1 MPKLTPEQCAELKAA
16 MTAMGITTRALA
28 RQSGYS
34 QAQVAGTLSCQCTI
48 SITCYNAFRK
58 ALKLELLPVNP
69 RKPKA
74 GPVKRY
80 PTRERV
86 KSEVIDGIMNLLN
99 HGDEWGLLQH
109 LKPRQPKTDP
119 AMPEQ
124 RKKSGPKPKPKVP
137 KHPRKMG
144 RKSKIDDTI
153 YDFINQ
159 NNDKIP
165 QHILEMV
172 HEKFGL
178 KICISSVYKVW
189 KKGQLQRKLA

>member
-1 MPKLTPEQCAELKAA
+1 MPKLTPEQGAELKAA
-16 MTAMGITTRALA
+16 MIAMGITTRALA

-34 QAQVAGTLSCQCTI
+34 QAQVSGSISCQCTI
-48 SITCYNAFRK
+48 SRTCYNAFRK
-58 ALKLELLPVNP
+58 ALKLELLPVTP

-74 GPVKRY
+74 GSSDTPRA
-80 PTRERV
+80 RV
-86 KSEVIDGIMNLLN
+86 KSRTEVVDSIMNLLN
-99 HGDEWGLLQH
+99 NGDEWDLLRH

-124 RKKSGPKPKPKVP
+124 RKPGPKPKPKVP

-144 RKSKIDDTI
+144 RKSKIDDVVF
-153 YDFINQ
+153 DFINQ

-165 QHILEMV
+165 QQVCEMV